1 MNYNFEREM
10 ELIKNT
16 HIMLNISNLCK
27 YHIEHILDMING
39 KNIDI
44 E

>member
-1 MNYNFEREM
+1 M

-16 HIMLNISNLCK
+16 HIMLNISNLYK
-27 YHIEHILDMING
+27 YHIVGFNDMIQG
-39 KNIDI
+39 KSIDI

>member
-1 MNYNFEREM
+1 M

-16 HIMLNISNLCK
+16 HIMLNISNLYK
-27 YHIEHILDMING
+27 YHIVDINDMVKG